1 MPTGSSLLWLEPS
14 DSDTDMALDPSPLP
28 SPSSPRPRLL
38 HVPMPLESDND
49 LSYTDTVMPADDED
63 DTTPPAAQP
72 PLGQLFQSLP
82 NYTTEED
89 LMYLTP
95 APRSPHAMLSEL
107 HDLDMD
113 DDFIPS
119 SPHSPHSDLP
129 ELFDEELYPPLPMD
143 TISPSLLSPAPETPE
158 EGLGLFIQPDPPLRR
173 SPSPEDDA
181 LQFLD
186 IQFDPAASDPDVHE
200 LLSSVLCADAS
211 LTPNVTRACVKEV
224 STNASPTRPQRSY
237 LRPWQMLGF

>member
-1 MPTGSSLLWLEPS
+1 
-14 DSDTDMALDPSPLP
+14 MAFDPSPCS
-28 SPSSPRPRLL
+28 SPSSPRRRLL
-38 HVPMPLESDND
+38 HVPTPLESDND
-49 LSYTDTVMPADDED
+49 PSYTDTVMPADDED
-63 DTTPPAAQP
+63 DAMPPVAQP

-82 NYTTEED
+82 YYTTEED

-95 APRSPHAMLSEL
+95 APRSRHAMLPDL

-113 DDFIPS
+113 DDFMPS
-119 SPHSPHSDLP
+119 SPHSSHSDLP
-129 ELFDEELYPPLPMD
+129 ELFNEELYRPLPMD
-143 TISPSLLSPAPETPE
+143 TISGSPSLLSPAPETPE